1 MNTNLILI
9 IAVALLG
16 LISIAEG
23 VLIVM
28 LINSRKDYAKK
39 IRRKYIDRNVDRTV
53 KTLKEKIRD
62 LSEEVERLEQ
72 QLDFHKGEVR
82 RYKDKMEDYAYA
94 MNKVTSLYEKA
105 CTTISEYVQSGLLI
119 REFSDSRIAYDD
131 FQNTWKDL
139 QFRKYIR
146 TYKLGDIVNEPEEL
160 KFLFGTSDMGFLSE
174 IFSKIEA

>member
-28 LINSRKDYAKK
+28 LIKSRKDYAKK

-72 QLDFHKGEVR
+72 QLDFHKGEV
-82 RYKDKMEDYAYA
+82 EDT
-94 MNKVTSLYEKA
+94 KTK
-105 CTTISEYVQSGLLI
+105 
-119 REFSDSRIAYDD
+119 
-131 FQNTWKDL
+131 WKTML
-139 QFRKYIR
+139 MQ
-146 TYKLGDIVNEPEEL
+146 
-160 KFLFGTSDMGFLSE
+160 
-174 IFSKIEA
+174 